1 MSEESTTPD
10 LVELARLSF
19 QPAKSRNFDAM
30 MAFWADDPVWDLSP
44 MGLGVYRGTAAVR
57 GFFEDW
63 VGSYELFEVELEEC
77 LDVGNGIVLSVIVQR
92 ASLAGSSGEVTI
104 RYASVAVW
112 EDTLIVSVT
121 NYSDIDAARAGAE
134 RLVEER
140 VDA

>member
-19 QPAKSRNFDAM
+19 QPAKSRDFDGM

-44 MGLGVYRGTAAVR
+44 MGLGVYRGAAAVR

-63 VGSYELFEVELEEC
+63 IGSHELFEVELEEC
-77 LDVGNGIVLSVIVQR
+77 LDLGEGVVLNLVVQR

-104 RYASVAVW
+104 RYASIAVW
-112 EDTLIVSVT
+112 EGALIVSVT
-121 NYSDIDAARAGAE
+121 NYSDITEARAAAE
-134 RLVEER
+134 RLAEER
-140 VDA
+140 G

>member
-121 NYSDIDAARAGAE
+121 NYSDIDAARAAAE
-134 RLVEER
+134 RLAEER
-140 VDA
+140 VDV